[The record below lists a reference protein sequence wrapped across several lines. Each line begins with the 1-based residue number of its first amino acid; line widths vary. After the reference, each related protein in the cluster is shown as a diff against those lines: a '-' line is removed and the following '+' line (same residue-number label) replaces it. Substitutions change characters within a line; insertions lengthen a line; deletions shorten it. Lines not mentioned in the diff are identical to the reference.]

1 LKGNKSAAAMH
12 VHDEQSGW
20 GWYQAGLASAIP
32 LASDEE
38 FGPLGASLSAIST
51 GMAKP

>member
-1 LKGNKSAAAMH
+1 MY
-12 VHDEQSGW
+12 VHDDQSGW

-38 FGPLGASLSAIST
+38 FGRSLAGFSAI
-51 GMAKP
+51 G